1 MRDGIR
7 HASWWI
13 LIAAI
18 SGCVP
23 EPRAH
28 QVGPVVAAPRIGILP
43 LSNYTA
49 DRDASDR
56 MRPML
61 AAELGTRPGIA
72 LVDPGAMEAALA
84 QEPWLIFDRIPPE
97 LLDRLGEQLGADA
110 LLVGAILGSGYRQD
124 GAEQVP
130 HVSFSLRL
138 LQVPGGRVL
147 WGVVHSRDGT
157 DGEWLFGFGRV
168 HNLEQLLERSIEE
181 SFRTFP
187 AVSVAGSTPGISE
200 SGARR

>member
-1 MRDGIR
+1 MPQGIR

-18 SGCVP
+18 AGCVP

-28 QVGPVVAAPRIGILP
+28 QVGPVAATPRIGILP

-72 LVDPGAMEAALA
+72 LVDPGAVEAALA

-97 LLDRLGEQLGADA
+97 LLDRLGEQLGANA

-168 HNLEQLLERSIEE
+168 HNLEQLLERSIVE

-187 AVSVAGSTPGISE
+187 TVGVADSMPGVSET
-200 SGARR
+200 GARR

>member
-1 MRDGIR
+1 MRDGLR
-7 HASWWI
+7 QASLLL

-18 SGCVP
+18 AGCVP

-28 QVGPVVAAPRIGILP
+28 QVGPLAAAPRIGILP

-61 AAELGTRPGIA
+61 AAELGTRSGIA
-72 LVDPGAMEAALA
+72 LVDPGAVEAALA
-84 QEPWLIFDRIPPE
+84 QEPWLLFDRIPPE
-97 LLDRLGEQLGADA
+97 LLDRLGQQLSADA

-124 GAEQVP
+124 GSEQVP
-130 HVSFSLRL
+130 HVSYSLRL

-168 HNLEQLLERSIEE
+168 HNLEQLLERSIVE
-181 SFRTFP
+181 SLKTFP
-187 AVSVAGSTPGISE
+187 SVGVADSMPGVSE